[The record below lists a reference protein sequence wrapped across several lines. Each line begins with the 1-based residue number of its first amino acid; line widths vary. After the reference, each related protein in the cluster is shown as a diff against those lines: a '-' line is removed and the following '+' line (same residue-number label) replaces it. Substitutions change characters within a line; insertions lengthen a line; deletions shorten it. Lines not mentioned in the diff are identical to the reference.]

1 MDEPS
6 VLDFV
11 LEKLAFWRESKVVIP
26 SAEEGKK
33 PPIPDIPGDQK
44 SKLAWKKLFFFLPPL
59 FAITAQIFSEP
70 PNRTPSLVIF
80 FYIAAV
86 GGLLLLIFFRDWQI
100 EPLIPE
106 EGEAGI
112 ITVRYVLFGIG
123 IVFGVFAFLF
133 FLANQFNLVNV
144 SLWVTS
150 LILIWMALWTPE
162 NWWEKSITAWKRF
175 WEDGIRITYRRL
187 PII

>member
-33 PPIPDIPGDQK
+33 PPISDIPRDQR

-59 FAITAQIFSEP
+59 FAITAQTFSEP
-70 PNRTPSLVIF
+70 PNRIPSLVIF

-133 FLANQFNLVNV
+133 FLANQFNFVNV

-150 LILIWMALWTPE
+150 LILIWMAPLVNCPC
-162 NWWEKSITAWKRF
+162 
-175 WEDGIRITYRRL
+175 RR
-187 PII
+187 